1 MHKFDL
7 RPDST
12 GGFDFL
18 VDGVFLREL
27 VFECEDMEERE
38 VSRLRRQRFSS
49 RMAREQIRRLKGEL
63 PGPFFPRRV
72 WLYFCPECYDE
83 VCGGVSVKIQ
93 VEDDRVTWSD
103 FRHDA
108 PTVEGELETF
118 DDEDVIT
125 SVGTLVFDRA
135 EYEAALD
142 RTAKELRSTFM
153 SGSHN
158 RRS

>member
-1 MHKFDL
+1 MHRFDL

-27 VFECEDMEERE
+27 VFESEDMEERE
-38 VSRLRRQRFSS
+38 VSRLRRHRLSS
-49 RMAREQIRRLKGEL
+49 SMAKEQVRRLKGEL
-63 PGPFFPRRV
+63 SGPFFPQRV

-83 VCGGVSVKIQ
+83 GCGGVSVTIQ
-93 VEDDRVTWSD
+93 IGDDRVTWSD

-108 PTVEGELETF
+108 PTTKGELETF

-142 RTAKELRSTFM
+142 RTAKQLHSIFT
-153 SGSHN
+153 SGSRS
-158 RRS
+158 RR

>member
-1 MHKFDL
+1 MHRFDL

-27 VFECEDMEERE
+27 VFEREE
-38 VSRLRRQRFSS
+38 
-49 RMAREQIRRLKGEL
+49 
-63 PGPFFPRRV
+63 RV

-83 VCGGVSVKIQ
+83 GCGGVSVTIQ
-93 VEDDRVTWSD
+93 IGDDRVTWSD

-108 PTVEGELETF
+108 PTTKGELETF

-142 RTAKELRSTFM
+142 RTAKQLHSIFT
-153 SGSHN
+153 SGSRS
-158 RRS
+158 RR